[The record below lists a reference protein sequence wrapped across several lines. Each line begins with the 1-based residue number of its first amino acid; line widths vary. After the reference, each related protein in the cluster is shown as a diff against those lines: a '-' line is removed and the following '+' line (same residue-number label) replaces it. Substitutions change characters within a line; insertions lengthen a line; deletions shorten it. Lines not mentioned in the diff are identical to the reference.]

1 MANEVGYIAFSD
13 EEYTAITT
21 HYKGGKTGTA
31 FEKPEIGLSVEEML
45 KRAAA
50 N

>member
-1 MANEVGYIAFSD
+1 MCIRDS
-13 EEYTAITT
+13 
-21 HYKGGKTGTA
+21 YKDGKTGTA